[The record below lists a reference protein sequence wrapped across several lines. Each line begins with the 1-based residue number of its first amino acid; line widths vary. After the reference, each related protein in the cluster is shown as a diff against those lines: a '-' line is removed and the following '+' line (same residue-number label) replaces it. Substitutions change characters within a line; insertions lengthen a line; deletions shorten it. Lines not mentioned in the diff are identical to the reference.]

1 MKPLVVLGYA
11 SAEARSKTRK
21 RMTDL
26 ATRLGQLCEIDVGVT
41 PVPSYEKL
49 ALLVVKREIDLA
61 WLSPIVLV
69 SLARNKQVVPL
80 VSLVRERKTTYTCAL
95 LVSPTSHISTYEE
108 LHGKRAAWVDK
119 HSAAGYVLPRIELA
133 RNGVPGSSIGEER
146 MYGSHEGVVR
156 AVASG
161 RADFGATYARLD
173 PSGMVVG
180 PWTRTPG
187 LAKSVRVMTTFGDV
201 PPDAIAARYD
211 MDKALRDRI
220 VRGLRAMTK
229 GWDDREILADVFGA
243 SDFDVP
249 KRAAYE
255 ELRQSVYHAYK
266 RGVLEGDASVD
277 ATLSAAATIE
287 ARAIQVAP
295 TRRKPPPV
303 PRPKGKT
310 KRSADDTA

>member
-1 MKPLVVLGYA
+1 MRPLVVFGYV

-21 RMTDL
+21 RMTNL
-26 ATRLGQLCEIDVGVT
+26 AARLGQLCEIDVGVT
-41 PVPSYEKL
+41 PVSSYEKL
-49 ALLVVKREIDLA
+49 ALRVVKREVDLA

-69 SLARNKQVVPL
+69 SLARNKQVAPL
-80 VSLVRERKTTYTCAL
+80 VSLVRDTSTSYTCAL
-95 LVSPTSHISTYEE
+95 IVSPTSHISTFEE

-133 RNGVPGSSIGEER
+133 RNGVKGSSLGDER

-173 PSGMVVG
+173 PSGMVIG

-211 MDKALRDRI
+211 MDKSLRERI

-229 GWDDREILADVFGA
+229 GWDDREIIVDVFGA
-243 SDFDVP
+243 NDFDVP
-249 KRAAYE
+249 KRGAYE
-255 ELRQSVYHAYK
+255 ELRQSVYDAYK
-266 RGVLEGDASVD
+266 RGVLEGDEVMD

-287 ARAIQVAP
+287 ARAITVKKKA
-295 TRRKPPPV
+295 PPPV
-303 PRPKGKT
+303 PRPRAK